1 MDIELQPQA
10 LYRLPDAAGVR
21 IACRS
26 GSVWITL
33 DDDPRDI
40 VLEAGGSFTTGEH
53 RRALVFAFEGSSL
66 RVEGAP
72 ADLGIPL
79 ATPARGF
86 TPQHA

>member
-1 MDIELQPQA
+1 MDITLKPHG

-33 DDDPRDI
+33 DDDPRDV
-40 VLEAGGSFTTGEH
+40 VLEAGGSFTTDEH

-66 RVEGAP
+66 KLEQVPSA
-72 ADLGIPL
+72 
-79 ATPARGF
+79 ARASSTGWM
-86 TPQHA
+86 PRHA

>member
-1 MDIELQPQA
+1 MDIDLKTHS

-21 IACRS
+21 IACRT

-40 VLEAGGSFTTGEH
+40 VLEAGSSFTTDEH

-66 RVEGAP
+66 SLEDVPSGVRASPTGWMP
-72 ADLGIPL
+72 
-79 ATPARGF
+79 R
-86 TPQHA
+86 HA